1 MVTTASATAYALVLH
16 LRETETRI
24 LRGMALIVPSE
35 RYVAV
40 RSHASDRLDEPTLT
54 ADQWRE
60 VDAWTAASNAALP
73 AKPAPLSAA
82 IVNVLVDDPS
92 QAVTGE
98 RIAAV
103 PIGSTTRPEARVWA
117 ERLLRGRETA

>member
-16 LRETETRI
+16 LRETDSRI
-24 LRGMALIVPSE
+24 LCGMALIVASE

-40 RSHASDRLDEPTLT
+40 CSSASDGMDEPTLT

-60 VDAWTAASNAALP
+60 IDAWMARSNAALP
-73 AKPAPLSAA
+73 TKPAPLSAA
-82 IVNVLVDDPS
+82 IVNVLVGDQS
-92 QAVTGE
+92 QPVTGE

-103 PIGSTTRPEARVWA
+103 PIGSTTRAEARIRA
-117 ERLLRGRETA
+117 ERLLRGRETV

>member
-1 MVTTASATAYALVLH
+1 MTATASATAYALVLH
-16 LRETETRI
+16 LRETDTRI
-24 LRGMALIVPSE
+24 LHGMALIVASE

-40 RSHASDRLDEPTLT
+40 CSNASGRMDEPTLT

-60 VDAWTAASNAALP
+60 VDAWTARSNAALP

-82 IVNVLVDDPS
+82 IVNVLVGDQS
-92 QAVTGE
+92 QSVTGE

-103 PIGSTTRPEARVWA
+103 PIGSTTRAEARVWA
-117 ERLLRGRETA
+117 ERLLRGREAV

>member
-1 MVTTASATAYALVLH
+1 MTTASATAYALVLH
-16 LRETETRI
+16 LREADSRI
-24 LRGMALIVPSE
+24 LCGMALIVASE

-40 RSHASDRLDEPTLT
+40 CSNASDRIDEPTLT

-60 VDAWTAASNAALP
+60 VDAWTAESNAALP
-73 AKPAPLSAA
+73 AKPAPLSAS
-82 IVNVLVDDPS
+82 IVSALVGDQS
-92 QAVTGE
+92 QPVTGE

-117 ERLLRGRETA
+117 ERLLRGREAV